1 MDETN
6 SLAVEDGEGSVNY
19 LSPTLSERE
28 LERASNA
35 QKRRRIVS
43 QAEEIGALMANEA
56 AVAAAAAAAAD
67 NGSSQRLTAEA
78 LAQLPPPLPHPS
90 APHADEALTPDT
102 SECNPAVEALRQQQ
116 QQQLKQRLQQAQL
129 KQ

>member
-1 MDETN
+1 
-6 SLAVEDGEGSVNY
+6 VEDGDGGGANY
-19 LSPTLSERE
+19 LSPTLSEGER
-28 LERASNA
+28 ERASNA

-43 QAEEIGALMANEA
+43 QAEEIAALMANEA

-116 QQQLKQRLQQAQL
+116 RQQQQLKQQQLQQAQL